1 MTEIKEYKRTAKVG
15 DIEVGTYI
23 EKVKVVDG
31 EEVYD
36 DDLFCE
42 SMIAE
47 NEVVRK
53 YFDLISLDD
62 QIKLPRR
69 YAIPRKYLNIV
80 LDLYEEI
87 WEYETP
93 SSEESDRM
101 KKAVFFASLQP
112 GPIQYII
119 PALLQC
125 KLLSNTGQPSRIIRM
140 HPAEHAAIK
149 KGCYPLAFHPHH
161 LTVTV

>member
-42 SMIAE
+42 SMIVE

-101 KKAVFFASLQP
+101 KKALRDKEYFRKMLLNADIPEEIKEKSLRK
-112 GPIQYII
+112 IE
-119 PALLQC
+119 
-125 KLLSNTGQPSRIIRM
+125 TIR
-140 HPAEHAAIK
+140 
-149 KGCYPLAFHPHH
+149 
-161 LTVTV
+161 

>member
-69 YAIPRKYLNIV
+69 YAIPRKYLNVV

-101 KKAVFFASLQP
+101 KKALVDKEYFRQMLLKADIPEEIKEKSLRK
-112 GPIQYII
+112 IE
-119 PALLQC
+119 
-125 KLLSNTGQPSRIIRM
+125 TIR
-140 HPAEHAAIK
+140 
-149 KGCYPLAFHPHH
+149 
-161 LTVTV
+161 

>member
-15 DIEVGTYI
+15 DTEVGTYI

-69 YAIPRKYLNIV
+69 YAIPRKYLNVV

-101 KKAVFFASLQP
+101 KKALRDKEYFRKMLLNADIPEEIKEKSLRK
-112 GPIQYII
+112 IE
-119 PALLQC
+119 
-125 KLLSNTGQPSRIIRM
+125 TIR
-140 HPAEHAAIK
+140 
-149 KGCYPLAFHPHH
+149 
-161 LTVTV
+161 

>member
-69 YAIPRKYLNIV
+69 YAIPRKYLNVV

-101 KKAVFFASLQP
+101 KKALKDKEYFRKMLLNADIPEEIKEKSLRK
-112 GPIQYII
+112 IE
-119 PALLQC
+119 
-125 KLLSNTGQPSRIIRM
+125 TIR
-140 HPAEHAAIK
+140 
-149 KGCYPLAFHPHH
+149 
-161 LTVTV
+161 

>member
-69 YAIPRKYLNIV
+69 YAIPRKYLNVV

-101 KKAVFFASLQP
+101 KKALRDKEYFRQMLLNADIPEEIKEKSLRK
-112 GPIQYII
+112 IE
-119 PALLQC
+119 
-125 KLLSNTGQPSRIIRM
+125 TIR
-140 HPAEHAAIK
+140 
-149 KGCYPLAFHPHH
+149 
-161 LTVTV
+161 

>member
-1 MTEIKEYKRTAKVG
+1 MPVYGQEKEREKENKGVKMTEIKEYKRTAKVG

-69 YAIPRKYLNIV
+69 YAIPRKYLNVV

-101 KKAVFFASLQP
+101 KKALKDKEYFRKMLLNADIPEEIKEKSLRK
-112 GPIQYII
+112 IE
-119 PALLQC
+119 
-125 KLLSNTGQPSRIIRM
+125 TIR
-140 HPAEHAAIK
+140 
-149 KGCYPLAFHPHH
+149 
-161 LTVTV
+161 

>member
-69 YAIPRKYLNIV
+69 YAIPRKYLNVV

-101 KKAVFFASLQP
+101 KKALRDKEYFREMLLKAD
-112 GPIQYII
+112 I
-119 PALLQC
+119 P
-125 KLLSNTGQPSRIIRM
+125 
-140 HPAEHAAIK
+140 EEIK
-149 KGCYPLAFHPHH
+149 KKSLRKIE
-161 LTVTV
+161 TIR

>member
-15 DIEVGTYI
+15 DTEVGTYI

-101 KKAVFFASLQP
+101 KKALRDKEYFRKMLLNADIPEEIKEKSLRK
-112 GPIQYII
+112 IE
-119 PALLQC
+119 
-125 KLLSNTGQPSRIIRM
+125 TIR
-140 HPAEHAAIK
+140 
-149 KGCYPLAFHPHH
+149 
-161 LTVTV
+161 

>member
-101 KKAVFFASLQP
+101 KKALRDKEYFRKMLLNADIPEEIKEKSLRK
-112 GPIQYII
+112 IE
-119 PALLQC
+119 
-125 KLLSNTGQPSRIIRM
+125 TIR
-140 HPAEHAAIK
+140 
-149 KGCYPLAFHPHH
+149 
-161 LTVTV
+161 

>member
-101 KKAVFFASLQP
+101 KKALRDKEYFRKMLLNADIPEEIREKSLRK
-112 GPIQYII
+112 IE
-119 PALLQC
+119 
-125 KLLSNTGQPSRIIRM
+125 TIR
-140 HPAEHAAIK
+140 
-149 KGCYPLAFHPHH
+149 
-161 LTVTV
+161 

>member
-62 QIKLPRR
+62 QRKLPRR

-101 KKAVFFASLQP
+101 KKALRDKEYFRKMLLNADIPEEIKEKSLRK
-112 GPIQYII
+112 IE
-119 PALLQC
+119 
-125 KLLSNTGQPSRIIRM
+125 TIR
-140 HPAEHAAIK
+140 
-149 KGCYPLAFHPHH
+149 
-161 LTVTV
+161 

>member
-53 YFDLISLDD
+53 YFDLISLGD

-101 KKAVFFASLQP
+101 KKALRDKEYFRQMLLKADIPEEIKEKSLRK
-112 GPIQYII
+112 IE
-119 PALLQC
+119 
-125 KLLSNTGQPSRIIRM
+125 TIR
-140 HPAEHAAIK
+140 
-149 KGCYPLAFHPHH
+149 
-161 LTVTV
+161 

>member
-69 YAIPRKYLNIV
+69 YAIPRKYLNVV

-101 KKAVFFASLQP
+101 KKALRDKEYFRKMLLNADIPEEIKEKSLRK
-112 GPIQYII
+112 IE
-119 PALLQC
+119 
-125 KLLSNTGQPSRIIRM
+125 TIR
-140 HPAEHAAIK
+140 
-149 KGCYPLAFHPHH
+149 
-161 LTVTV
+161 